1 MGNKYTGGG
10 GVYFT
15 GEASYGSMI
24 RIFVC
29 SVGHVSS
36 VLCLETVGEELLS
49 ASGNTVV
56 VYPSFELVVST
67 LHTLVQRCSQIFLHH
82 PFLLPPPPPP
92 LPLSLQKEPQPYQCT
107 VKSKLK
113 GSISALAALPQ
124 NRLILGGTEGGQLLI
139 MS

>member
-1 MGNKYTGGG
+1 MQ
-10 GVYFT
+10 
-15 GEASYGSMI
+15 
-24 RIFVC
+24 
-29 SVGHVSS
+29 
-36 VLCLETVGEELLS
+36 CLEIVGEELLS
-49 ASGNTVV
+49 ASGNTIV

-67 LHTLVQRCSQIFLHH
+67 YHTLRYSVLTDLS
-82 PFLLPPPPPP
+82 PTLLPF
-92 LPLSLQKEPQPYQCT
+92 QKEPQPYHCT

>member
-1 MGNKYTGGG
+1 M
-10 GVYFT
+10 YFT
-15 GEASYGSMI
+15 GEAPDGSMM

-29 SVGHVSS
+29 SIGHVSS

-82 PFLLPPPPPP
+82 PFLLPPP
-92 LPLSLQKEPQPYQCT
+92 LQKEPQPYQCT

>member
-92 LPLSLQKEPQPYQCT
+92 VVTSEGAPTLPVHCQ
-107 VKSKLK
+107 VKAK
-113 GSISALAALPQ
+113 G
-124 NRLILGGTEGGQLLI
+124 
-139 MS
+139 